1 MDGKAAKV
9 GSPRGA
15 TMWIDSMQDDNQPDK
30 PDGSGRQGFF
40 TTLLQGLIRDT
51 AMLWIAVLIGTG
63 LGAIICLYFGAP
75 LIFSLLGGVL
85 VLAVYV
91 AWSNL

>member
-1 MDGKAAKV
+1 MPEDD
-9 GSPRGA
+9 R
-15 TMWIDSMQDDNQPDK
+15 QDR
-30 PDGSGRQGFF
+30 PDGAPEQGFW

-51 AMLWIAVLIGTG
+51 VGLWLTFLIGTG
-63 LGAIICLYFGAP
+63 AGAVICLYFGAP

-91 AWSNL
+91 AWDRL